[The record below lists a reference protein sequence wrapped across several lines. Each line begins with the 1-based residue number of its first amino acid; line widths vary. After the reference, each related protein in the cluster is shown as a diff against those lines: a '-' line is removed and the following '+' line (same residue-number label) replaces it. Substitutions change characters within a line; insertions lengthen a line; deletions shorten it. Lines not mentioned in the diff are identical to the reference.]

1 MISTPVKIGLVL
13 LLSASVLGGV
23 STWGYR
29 KGAANIQQQWD
40 RERATLLAAAL
51 KVEQDNRAKE
61 TAHKVQTSALEA
73 KLREAEAQYE
83 EALATVRSDY
93 GDWLRTSNERA
104 ARYRLWSEA
113 STSERDRLADHAA
126 KLDASLAE
134 GREVVAEFRVALGQC
149 QRDLKALGEQIT
161 LDRELIGE

>member
-1 MISTPVKIGLVL
+1 MKKLL
-13 LLSASVLGGV
+13 LLSALILVAGCGRP
-23 STWGYR
+23 T
-29 KGAANIQQQWD
+29 N
-40 RERATLLAAAL
+40 
-51 KVEQDNRAKE
+51 
-61 TAHKVQTSALEA
+61 
-73 KLREAEAQYE
+73 
-83 EALATVRSDY
+83 
-93 GDWLRTSNERA
+93 A

-113 STSERDRLADHAA
+113 STSERDRLANHAA

>member
-40 RERATLLAAAL
+40 QERATLLAAAL

-61 TAHKVQTSALEA
+61 AQHRQKTVALEA
-73 KLREAEAQYE
+73 LLKEAEAQYE
-83 EALATVRSDY
+83 EALATVRTDY

-161 LDRELIGE
+161 LDRELIEE